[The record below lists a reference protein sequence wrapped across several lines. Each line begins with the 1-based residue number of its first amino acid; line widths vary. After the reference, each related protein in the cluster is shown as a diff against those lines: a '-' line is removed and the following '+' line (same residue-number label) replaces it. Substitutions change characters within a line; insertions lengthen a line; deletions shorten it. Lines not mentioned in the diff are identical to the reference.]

1 MSPSLIANMVHSW
14 ASLPSRWDLQD
25 VQAAISITIT
35 LLSTFAIFVFI
46 RICWQV
52 AARKVAQN
60 RGVQL
65 PALLS
70 LNTLSDVI
78 DALFFLRGR
87 LFSRQHLA
95 ILGQC
100 LVVTILTIVAIF
112 SGPLARYSCRSSL
125 VAKSQ
130 DVQGYIASRGMN
142 DLILND
148 LEWTRVWN
156 RLDKAGFPHDQL
168 LDYLPDITTDWRYE
182 ADQWNSSWHLSCE
195 NTPSTPMTIR
205 SVADCSSFYTT
216 FPDLEPAFNWS
227 KWGAYNDYAAF
238 HSGDY
243 YRDMTMF
250 LYAYHKGDNVTED
263 DTTTYRT
270 MNLSIVNIQ
279 IHNLRRIPDTEDCEF
294 LNATAER
301 ASFTR
306 VDCLLTRNQHV
317 RDPYQ
322 VAFPDVDDDFAGDL
336 TNAYV
341 QHYNA
346 AMVRKSAAHQALSVV
361 EPRDLIRFLQSYMI
375 AKDTVSRE
383 LVNRTMTVEIPRS
396 QVSTIFLILACV
408 STLVLLVGSLYIGIF
423 YLRHQHTVMSTP
435 QSKVDWMLQSIQN
448 RSGVD
453 SRGQARHSVLTSET
467 TALSSMPS
475 TKRKRS
481 DFSSATYGTPA
492 TRTTSSTS
500 STPSL
505 ARYSSLKLTPSQSF
519 TSSLQ
524 DYNPYT
530 VGLGIE
536 EDEEPLVRPSH
547 SYNLNVLDAY
557 SPEHQ
562 NAKYRLLSQSS
573 VTKTPSLI
581 HHH

>member
-1 MSPSLIANMVHSW
+1 MVHSW

-25 VQAAISITIT
+25 VQAAISIIIT

-60 RGVQL
+60 QGVQL

-70 LNTLSDVI
+70 LNTLSDVV

-100 LVVTILTIVAIF
+100 LVVTTLTVVAIF
-112 SGPLARYSCRSSL
+112 SGPLARYSCRRSL

-130 DVQGYIASRGMN
+130 EVQGYIANRGMN
-142 DLILND
+142 DLTLND
-148 LEWTRVWN
+148 LEWTRIWN
-156 RLDKAGFPHDQL
+156 CLDKAGFPHDQL
-168 LDYLPDITTDWRYE
+168 LDYLPDIATDWRYE
-182 ADQWNSSWHLSCE
+182 ADQWNSSWHLMCE
-195 NTPSTPMTIR
+195 TTPSTPMTLR
-205 SVADCSSFYTT
+205 TVDDCSSFYTT
-216 FPDLEPAFNWS
+216 FPDLEPAFNYS
-227 KWGAYNDYAAF
+227 KWGAYNDYAF
-238 HSGDY
+238 LHNGNY
-243 YRDMTMF
+243 IRDMTMF
-250 LYAYHKGDNVTED
+250 LYAYHKLDNVTEGD
-263 DTTTYRT
+263 YTTYRR
-270 MNLSIVNIQ
+270 MDLSIVNIQ
-279 IHNLRRIPDTEDCEF
+279 AHQLRRTYGTQDCEF

-306 VDCLLTRNQHV
+306 VDCTLTRNQHV
-317 RDPYQ
+317 KDPYQ

-336 TNAYV
+336 TDAYV
-341 QHYNA
+341 QHYNVD
-346 AMVRKSAAHQALSVV
+346 MVRKSAAHKALSVV
-361 EPRDLIRFLQSYMI
+361 EPRDLIRFFQSYMI

-383 LVNRTMTVEIPRS
+383 LVNRTLTVEIPRS
-396 QVSTIFLILACV
+396 QVSTIFLILACI
-408 STLVLLVGSLYIGIF
+408 SALVLLVGALYIGIF
-423 YLRHQHTVMSTP
+423 YLRHQHTVTSTP

-448 RSGVD
+448 RSNVD
-453 SRGQARHSVLTSET
+453 SRGRARHSVT
-467 TALSSMPS
+467 TNDATVLSAMPS

-492 TRTTSSTS
+492 PRKTSSAS

-505 ARYSSLKLTPSQSF
+505 VRYSSLKLTPSRSF

-524 DYNPYT
+524 DYDPYS
-530 VGLGIE
+530 GLGIE

-547 SYNLNVLDAY
+547 SYNLNVLDTY
-557 SPEHQ
+557 SPEHR
-562 NAKYRLLSQSS
+562 NANTGYF
-573 VTKTPSLI
+573 
-581 HHH
+581 